1 MDGTEIY
8 TKETKPNIKSI
19 TLRYLKLLFRWVNK
33 YKWLLLLLLLFLFI
47 ISVRKEKPQVIT
59 LQGQA
64 LGRNYTVQYKVKGDA
79 NYQTE
84 IEALLADVSQAL
96 DISNKDSEVAKFNRH
111 NCTAFHFESPYLYPI
126 LDKSKEIYNR
136 TQGAFDPTVA
146 PLIKLW
152 KNNLQKGI
160 PPANSQIQALQE
172 YVGLDYVVVNQ
183 KRVKKLKEGVTVDL
197 SSIISSYAIDVI
209 VAFLH
214 SKGVKD
220 LCIELGNEAVA
231 HGINSDKQP
240 WQVKRTITENKFIIE
255 PFSIHGK
262 LTDKAIS
269 IVRQYAPWDS
279 EQNMHIIINPQ
290 TGYPAHGNII
300 AASVLANDCTTAS
313 AYATAILT
321 KDFDGAL
328 KMLETIDSIEVFLI
342 YQDEQGKVEFYN
354 SKGLHIQPKEGVQGI
369 YLENKKAVAE
379 DSSKE
384 SKVQADN

>member
-1 MDGTEIY
+1 MY
-8 TKETKPNIKSI
+8 TTETKFNIRS
-19 TLRYLKLLFRWVNK
+19 TALRCLKFLFRWVNK

-64 LGRNYTVQYKVKGDA
+64 LERNYTVQYKVKGDA

-96 DISNKDSEVAKFNRH
+96 DISNQNSELAKFNRH

-126 LDKSKEIYNR
+126 LAKSKEIYNR

-146 PLIKLW
+146 PLVNLW

-160 PPANSQIQALQE
+160 PPADSEIQALQE
-172 YVGLDYVVVNQ
+172 YVGLDYIVANQ
-183 KRVKKLKEGVTVDL
+183 KRIKKLKEGVTIDL
-197 SSIISSYAIDVI
+197 SGIISSYGVDAI
-209 VAFLH
+209 ATFLQ

-220 LCIELGNEAVA
+220 FCIELGSEALAQGVDS
-231 HGINSDKQP
+231 NKQP
-240 WQVKRTITENKFIIE
+240 WQVKQTIDGSKFIIE
-255 PFSIHGK
+255 PFSVHSK

-269 IVRQYAPWDS
+269 IARQYAPWES
-279 EQNMHIIINPQ
+279 EQNMHIIIDPQ
-290 TGYPAHGNII
+290 TGYSVYGNII
-300 AASVLANDCTTAS
+300 AAFVLANDCMTAS
-313 AYATAILT
+313 AHAIAILT
-321 KDFDGAL
+321 KDFYEAL

-354 SKGLHIQPKEGVQGI
+354 SKGLHIQPKEGVQEI
-369 YLENKKAVAE
+369 YLEIKKAVAE